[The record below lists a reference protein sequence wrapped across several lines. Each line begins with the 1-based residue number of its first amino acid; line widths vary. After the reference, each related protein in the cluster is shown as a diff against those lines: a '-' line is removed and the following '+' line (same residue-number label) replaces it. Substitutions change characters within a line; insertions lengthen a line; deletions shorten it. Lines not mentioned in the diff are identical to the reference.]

1 MKASRHA
8 LRIAHAGADILGES
22 PLWHPQQQR
31 LYWVDAFA
39 PAIRRLDPTTGQVE
53 SFVLPFDIGSIVLH
67 EDGGLVA
74 GTRQGFQR
82 IELAAGTARCAPLV
96 DPLHRDRRLML
107 NDGKCDRRGRY
118 WCATV
123 HSDFI
128 GRQAE
133 LYRLQRHSDGSHA
146 ARRMDG
152 GFIIGNGIAFSP
164 DDQRMYLADSR
175 DEVVW
180 VYDLDLERGEIG
192 GRRPF
197 FSTRDIE
204 GRVDGATCDRDGNYW
219 CALVHGG
226 AVACIAP
233 DGRLARRIEG
243 VLTKQQILELYLN
256 EIPLGRQS
264 FGVEAAA
271 QAYFGKSVGELT
283 LAENAFLA
291 ALPRGPEIYGRDKYA
306 ARAIERRNWV
316 IDQMVRNG
324 AVSQAAGAQAKSQPL
339 GVIPRRSTT
348 YDPSTGYFVEEVR
361 RILIDKYGENAEA
374 GPNSVYDGGLWV
386 RTSLDPEVQ
395 KATQDALRAGLL
407 RYSGGRA
414 FSKPIEH
421 VKVDPDKW
429 QSQLIALGKSL
440 NYQDWRLALVIERRL
455 HGHHGQFD
463 EVSCRPL
470 HRGIDGLALGRAAP
484 RPIAAPDVG
493 QHDASTKQGLHKAL
507 LRRSGFGV
515 LHVLPHPRKS
525 RKVAVDIVARS
536 LLIDTQCLRQAVS
549 AHAVDQPE
557 VDRLGISPLLAAHV
571 SHRDTK
577 DLCGGR
583 PMDILALN
591 KGTGHAFVGAHV
603 GHDAQLNL
611 RVVTAHDATPWRCNE
626 GLPHPTPL
634 RGSDGNVLKIGIVA
648 GQPTGHCHRLR
659 VVGVHPARLWVNHE
673 GQLIGVGGL

>member
-1 MKASRHA
+1 VKASRHA

-233 DGRLARRIEG
+233 DGRLARRIEIPVRHPTMVAFG
-243 VLTKQQILELYLN
+243 GPALDVLY
-256 EIPLGRQS
+256 
-264 FGVEAAA
+264 V
-271 QAYFGKSVGELT
+271 
-283 LAENAFLA
+283 
-291 ALPRGPEIYGRDKYA
+291 
-306 ARAIERRNWV
+306 
-316 IDQMVRNG
+316 
-324 AVSQAAGAQAKSQPL
+324 
-339 GVIPRRSTT
+339 TT
-348 YDPSTGYFVEEVR
+348 
-361 RILIDKYGENAEA
+361 A
-374 GPNSVYDGGLWV
+374 
-386 RTSLDPEVQ
+386 
-395 KATQDALRAGLL
+395 
-407 RYSGGRA
+407 
-414 FSKPIEH
+414 
-421 VKVDPDKW
+421 
-429 QSQLIALGKSL
+429 
-440 NYQDWRLALVIERRL
+440 
-455 HGHHGQFD
+455 
-463 EVSCRPL
+463 SC
-470 HRGIDGLALGRAAP
+470 
-484 RPIAAPDVG
+484 
-493 QHDASTKQGLHKAL
+493 
-507 LRRSGFGV
+507 
-515 LHVLPHPRKS
+515 
-525 RKVAVDIVARS
+525 
-536 LLIDTQCLRQAVS
+536 
-549 AHAVDQPE
+549 
-557 VDRLGISPLLAAHV
+557 LLAAEER
-571 SHRDTK
+571 SQW
-577 DLCGGR
+577 
-583 PMDILALN
+583 PLA
-591 KGTGHAFVGAHV
+591 GA
-603 GHDAQLNL
+603 LL
-611 RVVTAHDATPWRCNE
+611 SIE
-626 GLPHPTPL
+626 GL
-634 RGSDGNVLKIGIVA
+634 GA
-648 GQPTGHCHRLR
+648 TGLPE
-659 VVGVHPARLWVNHE
+659 PAF
-673 GQLIGVGGL
+673 GVG